1 MFTIGITKGRWNT
14 LLTALQQFKD
24 DYDKNQPLWRILP
37 EFCAR
42 IRATS
47 AWACATCAS
56 SIHEHLHAATTSR
69 A

>member
-24 DYDKNQPLWRILP
+24 DYDKNQPMWRILP
-37 EFCAR
+37 EFAAANPR
-42 IRATS
+42 YEK
-47 AWACATCAS
+47 WACATCAS
-56 SIHEHLHAATTSR
+56 RSTISTRPTTWR